1 MVSVLGPRVPLG
13 WFLRDVLWAAA
24 AKTLENYKVITK
36 RSHLARTKMAPLRT
50 ISSALLI
57 ASAHGFAVSG
67 APKPVVPL
75 RRSAPQ
81 MVVDVVPASY
91 NLALGSL
98 ALGGLFGV
106 PGSPL
111 KSKIGA
117 FVAGIPLA
125 LFGLFLCFQTTTLR
139 FTFDDSEFSLVRSDL
154 SSIGENVVV
163 GGENR
168 WKYDTFVN
176 WDFLPSESFPI
187 LVYFRET
194 QTPAANREEV
204 PLVVDELDGQVH
216 FFPAIADAQALKA
229 GFLEHKCA
237 KN

>member
-1 MVSVLGPRVPLG
+1 
-13 WFLRDVLWAAA
+13 
-24 AKTLENYKVITK
+24 
-36 RSHLARTKMAPLRT
+36 
-50 ISSALLI
+50 
-57 ASAHGFAVSG
+57 
-67 APKPVVPL
+67 
-75 RRSAPQ
+75 
-81 MVVDVVPASY
+81 MVVDVVPPSY

-98 ALGGLFGV
+98 ALAAVWGV

-111 KSKIGA
+111 KSRVGA
-117 FVAGIPLA
+117 FVAGVPLA
-125 LFGLFLCFQTTTLR
+125 LFGLFLVFQTTTLR

-176 WDFLPSESFPI
+176 WDFLPSEEFPV

-194 QTPAANREEV
+194 QTPATVREEV
-204 PLVVDELDGQVH
+204 PLAIDELDGQVH
-216 FFPAIADAQALKA
+216 FFPAIADAQKLKA
-229 GFLEHKCA
+229 GFQEHKCA